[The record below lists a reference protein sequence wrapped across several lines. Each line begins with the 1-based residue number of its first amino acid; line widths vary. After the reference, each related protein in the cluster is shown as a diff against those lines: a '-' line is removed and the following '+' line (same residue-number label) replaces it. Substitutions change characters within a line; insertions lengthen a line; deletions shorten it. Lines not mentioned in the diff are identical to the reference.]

1 MSSRSD
7 SNYFISVWLY
17 HLKKLA
23 LCLFLLQDLIYYKSQ
38 RFRYLCNE
46 AKTMKEVLTISLVS
60 LLIFSSCRTTQG
72 MQIQVQKPA
81 TISVDRNIRSLA
93 LLNHSIS
100 GKQGLLEGTLTL
112 ETPKQDK
119 ELSNECIRGIDE
131 LLRTSTR
138 FQIKRCD
145 STMMASKSSSVDF
158 GSTMN
163 WEQVDSICKRYE
175 TDAVLSLEFFDTDFS
190 VINPAAT
197 VTNTVQNVLNGYGAE
212 VDITGKATARA
223 GFRLYYP
230 ATKTIVYQD
239 RYKQDKTWVQRSTNP
254 VEAIARLIKRND
266 ALTAVS
272 YYTGESFAHD
282 LVPLYFW
289 EQRMMYI
296 GKKGGMKIG
305 ARQALTRDWE
315 GALNTWKEEY
325 ESNPKSKI
333 KARAAY
339 NMALA
344 YEVLNDLDNA
354 KKWIQKAYVEGGKSE
369 ALQYSNIIEKRIR
382 ELGILENQTM

>member
-1 MSSRSD
+1 
-7 SNYFISVWLY
+7 
-17 HLKKLA
+17 
-23 LCLFLLQDLIYYKSQ
+23 
-38 RFRYLCNE
+38 
-46 AKTMKEVLTISLVS
+46 MKQILTISIIS

-72 MQIQVQKPA
+72 MRIEVQRPA
-81 TISVDRNIRSLA
+81 TISVNPKIKSLA
-93 LLNHSIS
+93 LLNHSIP
-100 GKQGLLEGTLTL
+100 GKMGLIEGTLTL

-131 LLRTSTR
+131 LLRTSSR
-138 FQIKRCD
+138 FQITRCD
-145 STMMASKSSSVDF
+145 SSMMASKNTSVDF
-158 GSTMN
+158 GGIMN
-163 WEQVDSICKRYE
+163 WEQVDSICKKYG
-175 TDAVLSLEFFDTDFS
+175 TDAILSLEFFDTDFS

-197 VTNTVQNVLNGYGAE
+197 AVTTVQNVLNGNGAE
-212 VDITGKATARA
+212 VQVTGKATARA

-230 ATKTIVYQD
+230 TTKTIVYED
-239 RYKQDKTWVQRSTNP
+239 RYKQDRTWVQRSTNP
-254 VEAIARLIKRND
+254 MEAIARLIKRND
-266 ALTAVS
+266 ALVDVS
-272 YYTGESFAHD
+272 YFTGQSFAHD

-339 NMALA
+339 NVALA
-344 YEVLNDLDNA
+344 YEVLNDLQNA
-354 KKWIQKAYVEGGKSE
+354 KAWVQKSYLEGGKSE
-369 ALQYSNIIEKRIR
+369 ALEYSNILEKRIR
-382 ELGILENQTM
+382 EFGILEDQLTQ

>member
-1 MSSRSD
+1 
-7 SNYFISVWLY
+7 
-17 HLKKLA
+17 
-23 LCLFLLQDLIYYKSQ
+23 
-38 RFRYLCNE
+38 
-46 AKTMKEVLTISLVS
+46 MKQLLTITILS

-72 MQIQVQKPA
+72 MRIEVQRPANITVDSRIQ
-81 TISVDRNIRSLA
+81 SLA

-100 GKQGLLEGTLTL
+100 GKVGLIEGTLTL

-131 LLRTSTR
+131 LLRTSPR

-145 STMMASKSSSVDF
+145 SSMMASKNTSINF
-158 GSTMN
+158 GGTMS
-163 WEQVDSICKRYE
+163 WDQADSICKKYE

-197 VTNTVQNVLNGYGAE
+197 AVTTVQNVLNGNTAE
-212 VDITGKATARA
+212 VQITGKATARA

-230 ATKTIVYQD
+230 TTKTIVYED
-239 RYKQDKTWVQRSTNP
+239 RYKQDKTWIQRSTNP
-254 VEAIARLIKRND
+254 IEAIAQLIKRND
-266 ALTAVS
+266 ALVAVS
-272 YYTGESFAHD
+272 YFTGQSFAND

-305 ARQALTRDWE
+305 SRQALTRDWE
-315 GALNTWKEEY
+315 GSLKTWKEEY

-333 KARAAY
+333 RARVAY
-339 NMALA
+339 NVALA
-344 YEVLNDLDNA
+344 YEVLNDLQNA
-354 KKWIQKAYVEGGKSE
+354 KIWVQKSYLEGGKSE
-369 ALQYSNIIEKRIR
+369 ALQYSNILENRIR
-382 ELGILENQTM
+382 EFGILENQLTQ

>member
-1 MSSRSD
+1 MKQ
-7 SNYFISVWLY
+7 L
-17 HLKKLA
+17 LA
-23 LCLFLLQDLIYYKSQ
+23 INLIGLL
-38 RFRYLCNE
+38 
-46 AKTMKEVLTISLVS
+46 V
-60 LLIFSSCRTTQG
+60 FSSCRTTQG
-72 MQIQVQKPA
+72 MQIEVQRPA
-81 TISVDRNIRSLA
+81 TISVDPKIKSLA
-93 LLNHSIS
+93 LLNHSIP
-100 GKQGLLEGTLTL
+100 GKAGLIEGTLTL

-131 LLRTSTR
+131 LLRTSAR
-138 FQIKRCD
+138 FQVKRCD
-145 STMMASKSSSVDF
+145 SSMMASKSTSIDF
-158 GSTMN
+158 GGAMN
-163 WEQVDSICKRYE
+163 WDQVDSICKKYE

-197 VTNTVQNVLNGYGAE
+197 AVSTVQNVLNGNNAE
-212 VDITGKATARA
+212 IEVTGKATARA

-230 ATKTIVYQD
+230 ATKTIIYEE

-266 ALTAVS
+266 AIIAVS
-272 YYTGESFAHD
+272 YYSGQSFAHD

-289 EQRMMYI
+289 EKRMMYI

-315 GALNTWKEEY
+315 GALKTWKEEY

-339 NMALA
+339 NIALA
-344 YEVLNDLDNA
+344 YEVLNDLQNA
-354 KKWIQKAYVEGGKSE
+354 KLWVQKSYVEGGKDE
-369 ALQYSNIIEKRIR
+369 ALYYSNILEKRIR
-382 ELGILENQTM
+382 DFGILENQTR